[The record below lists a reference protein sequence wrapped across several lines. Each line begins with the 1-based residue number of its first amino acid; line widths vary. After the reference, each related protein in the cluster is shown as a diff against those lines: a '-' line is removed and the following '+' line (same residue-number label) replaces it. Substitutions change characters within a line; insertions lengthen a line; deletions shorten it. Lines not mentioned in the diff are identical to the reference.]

1 MLNNPSLP
9 YRAIYR
15 IIASQRH
22 FNPER
27 SDPVAPSERHRLRPS
42 RLPARLS
49 PRHHHDR
56 PRPAPCHSPAVP
68 RPPSRRSQPNE
79 PPHHSPPDRRQ
90 PNPSDGRAH
99 RGRLQPAN
107 PTAAC
112 RQAAA
117 VAPPSARGGA
127 LPGLCPASVPRRIQA
142 PPGQSLSPARSHCR
156 VPESGSSL
164 RGETWC
170 ARCISTTSKISVKL
184 RLLFLNVSRQL
195 VIYASLTVML
205 KVLRRWTSTPMISGL
220 VEPSASALLVGSRL
234 AMSQQCA
241 LAAKKA
247 KEIRTCITNS
257 VAYRS
262 REVILRSAL
271 PL

>member
-1 MLNNPSLP
+1 MPQPRRPTAALP
-9 YRAIYR
+9 
-15 IIASQRH
+15 
-22 FNPER
+22 P
-27 SDPVAPSERHRLRPS
+27 
-42 RLPARLS
+42 LPAERASSPQPAGPATAKPLRRSRS
-49 PRHHHDR
+49 PRQVTTGEPHR
-56 PRPAPCHSPAVP
+56 GLQTGGSGRPALGSGRGLARAVP
-68 RPPSRRSQPNE
+68 RVRA
-79 PPHHSPPDRRQ
+79 PPHT
-90 PNPSDGRAH
+90 G
-99 RGRLQPAN
+99 PAW
-107 PTAAC
+107 
-112 RQAAA
+112 A
-117 VAPPSARGGA
+117 VPVTCAEP
-127 LPGLCPASVPRRIQA
+127 
-142 PPGQSLSPARSHCR
+142 LS
-156 VPESGSSL
+156 
-164 RGETWC
+164 C

-220 VEPSASALLVGSRL
+220 VEPSAGALLVGSRL

>member
-164 RGETWC
+164 RGGTWC
-170 ARCISTTSKISVKL
+170 ARCISTTSKNLSETAALVSQCKPTARYLCVTDRHVKSPAQMDFHTDDF
-184 RLLFLNVSRQL
+184 R
-195 VIYASLTVML
+195 
-205 KVLRRWTSTPMISGL
+205 
-220 VEPSASALLVGSRL
+220 PS
-234 AMSQQCA
+234 
-241 LAAKKA
+241 
-247 KEIRTCITNS
+247 
-257 VAYRS
+257 
-262 REVILRSAL
+262 
-271 PL
+271 

>member
-156 VPESGSSL
+156 VLAASP
-164 RGETWC
+164 RHQ
-170 ARCISTTSKISVKL
+170 KISVKL

-195 VIYASLTVML
+195 VIYASLTVIL

-247 KEIRTCITNS
+247 KEIRMCITNS